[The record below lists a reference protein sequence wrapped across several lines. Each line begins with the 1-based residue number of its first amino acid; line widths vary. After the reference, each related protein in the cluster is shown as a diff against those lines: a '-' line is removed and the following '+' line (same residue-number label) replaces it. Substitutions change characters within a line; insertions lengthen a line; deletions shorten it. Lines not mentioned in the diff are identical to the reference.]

1 MQKLYSMDEVSEM
14 LGVSKSYLYK
24 QVQNRNIWHRKIGN
38 LIKFSDDDIEEFINR
53 EVKPIAETA

>member
-1 MQKLYSMDEVSEM
+1 MKKLYSMDEVSDM